1 MFQSKLEKIKC
12 QDTKRLLIDML
23 QIISH
28 QQQKIASLEK
38 ETFTLFQRTLAL
50 ISEQKV
56 KSKTTKKVNDSNCGK
71 KWTKEHE
78 QILKEYLD
86 DTDDNINTIIDKLSK
101 ILLRTRYA
109 IWCRLYLLGFDIELL
124 ILFDDDRIQ
133 RYTCFHQKKLCKLT
147 RKRFIN
153 MFHNDISL
161 EKMYEEAD
169 EELVVNF
176 LHMQD
181 LIEFE

>member
-1 MFQSKLEKIKC
+1 MIQAKLEKIKC
-12 QDTKRLLIDML
+12 RDTKNLLSDML
-23 QIISH
+23 QIISQ

-38 ETFTLFQRTLAL
+38 RNIHV
-50 ISEQKV
+50 ISKDFSANIRS
-56 KSKTTKKVNDSNCGK
+56 KSKTSKKVNDSNHGK

-86 DTDDNINTIIDKLSK
+86 DTDDNINTIIDKLNK

-109 IWCRLYLLGFDIELL
+109 IWCRLYLLGFDINLL
-124 ILFDDDRIQ
+124 IPFDNENIQ
-133 RYTCFHQKKLCKLT
+133 RYTCFHQKHLCRLT
-147 RKRFIN
+147 KQRFIN

-176 LHMQD
+176 LHSQD